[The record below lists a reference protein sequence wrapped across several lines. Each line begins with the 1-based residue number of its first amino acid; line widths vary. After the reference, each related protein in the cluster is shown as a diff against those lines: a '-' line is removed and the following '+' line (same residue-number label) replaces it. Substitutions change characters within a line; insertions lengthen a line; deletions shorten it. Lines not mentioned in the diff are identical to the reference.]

1 MARGWE
7 SKAVEQQQELSAI
20 PENPKQELTSEQ
32 VTARHRRD
40 KLLLERAQVVH
51 QLEVSQNPRYR
62 EMLQRALADL
72 ERRLAAC

>member
-32 VTARHRRD
+32 VTARHLRD